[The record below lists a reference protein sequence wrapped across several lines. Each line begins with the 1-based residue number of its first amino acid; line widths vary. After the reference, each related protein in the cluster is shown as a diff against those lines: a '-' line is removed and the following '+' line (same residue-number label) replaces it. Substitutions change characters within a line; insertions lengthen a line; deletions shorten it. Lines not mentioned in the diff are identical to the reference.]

1 MAFTLEQNVQG
12 AAAYQQ
18 AIAPTSNTGL
28 SLAGNLLEGL
38 DTFARSQVRQ
48 EQALVRYSVMH
59 FRYNSSPNWLR
70 SM

>member
-48 EQALVRYSVMH
+48 EQAQAQAALQGKCTD
-59 FRYNSSPNWLR
+59 PGGACP
-70 SM
+70 